1 MRKRLLVT
9 AILLSAL
16 FLSSC
21 NFPLLAKNEPDEIDL
36 LGTSVAETIQAMN
49 NLPVV
54 TMAPVIQPTAES
66 AFPTIPPQPTQ
77 AVGPQP
83 TSAANPCNKAVFLT
97 ETIPDDTEF
106 APGQTFTK
114 SWTFDNKGTCTWN
127 NSYKLAFATGEAMG
141 GPASVSVPMNVA
153 PGTQIK
159 IDVPL
164 VAPASP
170 GTYTGYW
177 ELQTPEGES
186 FFQVYVRI
194 KVATVSFAVT
204 RVQTNLANVSP
215 NSCPYT
221 YGVDIS
227 ITTNAA
233 GKVTYRTERSTGE
246 VSNLKTLDFT
256 GAETKLVEFDWT
268 NLGVAG
274 VKTDYWLKVYI
285 GNPNNQTFG
294 PYNFSVTCP

>member
-49 NLPVV
+49 NQPATTMVPV
-54 TMAPVIQPTAES
+54 TQPTTEPTFA
-66 AFPTIPPQPTQ
+66 TIPPQTTQ
-77 AVGPQP
+77 PVSPLP
-83 TSAANPCNKAVFLT
+83 TSATNPCNKAIFLA

-106 APGQTFTK
+106 TPGQTFTK

-127 NSYKLAFATGEAMG
+127 NSYKLVFATGEKMG

-164 VAPASP
+164 IAPASP

-215 NSCPYT
+215 NSCPHT
-221 YGVDIS
+221 YGVDIN
-227 ITTNAA
+227 ITTNSA
-233 GKVTYRTERSTGE
+233 GKVTYSFERSTGE
-246 VSNLKTLDFT
+246 VSNVKTLDFA
-256 GAETKLVEFDWT
+256 GAETKLVEFDWA
-268 NLGVAG
+268 NLGIAG
-274 VKTDYWLKVYI
+274 TKTDYWLKVI
-285 GNPNNQTFG
+285 VGAPNNQTWTN
-294 PYNFSVTCP
+294 NFSVTCP

>member
-9 AILLSAL
+9 TVILSAVV
-16 FLSSC
+16 FSSC
-21 NFPLLAKNEPDEIDL
+21 NFPLLANDEPDEIDL

-49 NLPVV
+49 NQPAA
-54 TMAPVIQPTAES
+54 TMAPVTQPTAEP

-77 AVGPQP
+77 ALRPQP
-83 TSAANPCNKAVFLT
+83 TSAANPCNRAVFLT

-127 NSYKLAFATGEAMG
+127 NSYKLAFATGEVMG
-141 GPASVSVPMNVA
+141 GPASVNVPMNVA

-164 VAPASP
+164 KAPDAP

-177 ELQTPEGES
+177 ELRTPEGVS
-186 FFQVYVRI
+186 FFPVTVRI
-194 KVATVSFAVT
+194 KVATVGFAVT
-204 RVQTNLANVSP
+204 RVQTNLANVNP
-215 NSCPYT
+215 NTCPYT
-221 YGVDIS
+221 YGVDIN

-233 GKVTYRTERSTGE
+233 GKVSYSLERSTGE
-246 VSNLKTLDFT
+246 VSNIKTLDFT
-256 GAETKLVEFDWT
+256 SAGTKLVEFDWT
-268 NLGVAG
+268 NLGVGGA
-274 VKTDYWLKVYI
+274 KTDYWLKVNI
-285 GNPNNQTFG
+285 GTPNNQTWTN
-294 PYNFSVTCP
+294 NFSVTCP

>member
-1 MRKRLLVT
+1 MRKKLLFSI
-9 AILLSAL
+9 ILFIVLALSG
-16 FLSSC
+16 C

-36 LGTSVAETIQAMN
+36 LGTSVAETIQAMDN
-49 NLPVV
+49 QPAA
-54 TMAPVIQPTAES
+54 TQAPVSQPTADPG
-66 AFPTIPPQPTQ
+66 FPTIPPSPTQ
-77 AVGPQP
+77 AVGLQP

-106 APGQTFTK
+106 TPGQTFTK

-127 NSYKLAFATGEAMG
+127 NNYKLVFMTGEKMG
-141 GPASVSVPMNVA
+141 GPNSVNVPMNVA

-164 VAPASP
+164 IAPASP

-194 KVATVSFAVT
+194 KVATVSFAVA

-215 NSCPYT
+215 NSCPAT
-221 YGVDIS
+221 YAVDIN

-233 GKVTYRTERSTGE
+233 GKVNYSLERSTGE
-246 VSNLKTLDFT
+246 VSNVKTLDFT
-256 GAETKLVEFDWT
+256 SAGTKLVEFDWT
-268 NLGVAG
+268 NLGVGGA
-274 VKTDYWLKVYI
+274 KTDYWLKVII
-285 GNPNNQTFG
+285 GAPNNQTWTN
-294 PYNFSVTCP
+294 NFSVTCP

>member
-1 MRKRLLVT
+1 MRKRSHMT

-36 LGTSVAETIQAMN
+36 LSTSVAETIQAMSN
-49 NLPVV
+49 QP
-54 TMAPVIQPTAES
+54 TATQAPVTQPTAET
-66 AFPTIPPQPTQ
+66 AFPTVPPQPTQ

-127 NSYKLAFATGEAMG
+127 NSYKLAFATGEKMG
-141 GPASVSVPMNVA
+141 GPNSVNVPMNVA

-177 ELQTPEGES
+177 ELQSPEGES
-186 FFQVYVRI
+186 FFPVTVRI
-194 KVATVSFAVT
+194 KVATVIFAVT

-215 NSCPYT
+215 AACPYT
-221 YGVDIS
+221 YAADIS

-233 GKVTYRTERSTGE
+233 GKVTYRTETSTGE
-246 VSNLKTLDFT
+246 VSALKTLDFA
-256 GAETKLVEFDWT
+256 GAETKVVDYDIT
-268 NLGVAG
+268 TLGVAG
-274 VKTDYWLKVYI
+274 TKTDYWLKVYVAT
-285 GNPNNQTFG
+285 PNNQTWTN
-294 PYNFSVTCP
+294 NFSVTCP